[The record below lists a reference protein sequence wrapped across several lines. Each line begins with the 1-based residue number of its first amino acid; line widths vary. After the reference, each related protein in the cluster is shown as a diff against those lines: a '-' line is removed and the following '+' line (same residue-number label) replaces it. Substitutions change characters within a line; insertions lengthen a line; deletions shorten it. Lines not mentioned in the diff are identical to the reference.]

1 MDNFEFNPE
10 LELNQQELA
19 DLTGIYGQPGFKVLN
34 KIHRNAVD
42 WFIKQCINTDAAD
55 KDKVLSRHMQ
65 MQTAAKLYTLLLDNV
80 NNIVVEHIQGMPST
94 KPVEGAPGLD
104 FGEDAVEETVL

>member
-104 FGEDAVEETVL
+104 FGDTMEEEPLV